1 MQYDLA
7 LSLLLI
13 SAPGLAQPVSGEAS
27 VIDGDTLVI
36 GAEKI
41 RLFGIDAPE
50 LDQTCSLEGKD
61 WACGEEAAAQLRGV
75 TAGQIVRCDG
85 TERDPQGRLVAVCS
99 SAGYDLGAT
108 MVEYG
113 WAVAF
118 RRYSSKYIA
127 HEYRA
132 KAAKAGIWRSDF
144 ILPQEYRSQ
153 RERSSSQVQEAR
165 PSAEVTGCVIKG
177 NRSRRGEWIYHLP
190 GQQYYE
196 QTRPEEIFCSEAE
209 ARAAGYRRSKR

>member
-1 MQYDLA
+1 
-7 LSLLLI
+7 
-13 SAPGLAQPVSGEAS
+13 

-36 GAEKI
+36 GAATI

-50 LDQTCSLEGKD
+50 LDQSCSLDGRG
-61 WACGEEAAAQLRGV
+61 WACGEEAAAQLRTI
-75 TAGQIVRCDG
+75 TAGQIVHCAG
-85 TERDPQGRLVAVCS
+85 NERDQHGRLVAVCS
-99 SAGYDLGAT
+99 AAGYDLGAT

-118 RRYSSKYIA
+118 RRYSGDYIA
-127 HEYRA
+127 HEHRA
-132 KAAKAGIWRSDF
+132 KATKAGIWRSDF
-144 ILPQEYRSQ
+144 ILPQAHRSQ
-153 RERSSSQVQEAR
+153 GDRATEAR
-165 PSAEVTGCVIKG
+165 SPSEVTGCVIKG
-177 NRSRRGEWIYHLP
+177 NRSRRGDWIYHVP